1 MMIDLERIGADARA
15 AARTLAVLDTA
26 KKNQVLM
33 AAADA
38 LDQEENQAAILRGN
52 AEDLA
57 IADQNQM
64 PAGLRDRLRLTEE
77 RLHAMADAIR
87 DIASLEDPVGEVL
100 SETTRPNGLRLQKVA
115 VPIGVIGIIYEARP
129 NVTSDAWSLCFKT
142 ANAVILKGGSD
153 AIHSNLAITKVLRSA
168 IEAAGIDPN
177 VLQLIEA
184 TDHETTNRFMQMNEY
199 VDVLIPRGSHRLI
212 QAVVRNASVPVI
224 ETGAGN
230 CHIFLD
236 ARADVAKAVPIVFN
250 AKTQRIGVCNA
261 CESLVVDAEVL
272 STVLVPVIRKLQE
285 MQVEAYC
292 DAPSYAAVQAAA
304 AAGEGIDMCLV
315 HVATEEDFTTEYLDY
330 KISVKTVHSV
340 AEAISHINRC
350 STGHSESII
359 TEDAAHAEQF
369 LNGIDSACVYWNAST
384 RFTDG
389 GCFGFGAEIG
399 ISTGKLHARGP
410 MGLRELTT
418 YKYKIYG
425 DGQIR

>member
-15 AARTLAVLDTA
+15 ASRTLAVLDTA
-26 KKNQVLM
+26 KKNQVLRM
-33 AAADA
+33 AADA
-38 LDQEENQAAILRGN
+38 LDREENQAAILRGN

-168 IEAAGIDPN
+168 IEAAGIDQN

-236 ARADVAKAVPIVFN
+236 ASADVAKAVPIVFN

-261 CESLVVDAEVL
+261 CESLVVDERVL

-304 AAGEGIDMCLV
+304 EAGEDIDMRLV
-315 HVATEEDFTTEYLDY
+315 HAATEEDFTTEYLDY

>member
-15 AARTLAVLDTA
+15 ASRTLAVLDTA

-38 LDQEENQAAILRGN
+38 LDLAENQADILRGN

-57 IADQNQM
+57 IADQNEM
-64 PAGLRDRLRLTEE
+64 AAGLRDRLRLTEE

-87 DIASLEDPVGEVL
+87 DIAALEDPVGELL

-304 AAGEGIDMCLV
+304 EAGAGIDMRLV
-315 HVATEEDFTTEYLDY
+315 HPATEEDFTTEYLDY

-340 AEAISHINRC
+340 VEAISHINRC

>member
-1 MMIDLERIGADARA
+1 MLDLDRIGADARA
-15 AARTLAVLDTA
+15 AARQLAVLDTEN
-26 KKNQVLM
+26 KNRVLM

-38 LDQEENQAAILRGN
+38 LDREENQAAILRGN

-64 PAGLRDRLRLTEE
+64 AAGLRDRLRLTEE

-87 DIASLEDPVGEVL
+87 DIAALEDPVGEVL
-100 SETTRPNGLRLQKVA
+100 SETARPNGLQLQKVA

-285 MQVEAYC
+285 RQVEAYC
-292 DAPSYAAVQAAA
+292 DAPSLAAVQAAA
-304 AAGEGIDMCLV
+304 EAGEGIDMGLV
-315 HVATEEDFTTEYLDY
+315 HPATEEDFTTEYLDY

-340 AEAISHINRC
+340 VEAISHINRC

-369 LNGIDSACVYWNAST
+369 LNGIDSACVYWNVST

>member
-1 MMIDLERIGADARA
+1 MLELKQIGAAARA
-15 AARTLAVLDTA
+15 AARQLAVLDTE
-26 KKNQVLM
+26 KKNRVLM

-38 LDQEENQAAILRGN
+38 LDREENQAAILRAN

-64 PAGLRDRLRLTEE
+64 AAGLRDRLRLTGE

-87 DIASLEDPVGEVL
+87 DIAALEDPVGEVL
-100 SETTRPNGLRLQKVA
+100 SETERPNGLRLQKVA

-236 ARADVAKAVPIVFN
+236 EGADGTKAVPIVFN

-261 CESLVVDAEVL
+261 CESLVVDERVL

-285 MQVEAYC
+285 RQVEAYC
-292 DAPSYAAVQAAA
+292 DAPSFAALQAAA
-304 AAGEGIDMCLV
+304 AVGEGIDMRLV
-315 HVATEEDFTTEYLDY
+315 HLATEEDFTTEYLDY
-330 KISVKTVHSV
+330 KISVKTVDSV
-340 AEAISHINRC
+340 EEAIAHINRC

>member
-1 MMIDLERIGADARA
+1 MIDLERIGADARA
-15 AARTLAVLDTA
+15 ASRTLAVLDTA
-26 KKNQVLM
+26 KKNQVLRM
-33 AAADA
+33 AADA
-38 LDQEENQAAILRGN
+38 LDQAENQADILRGN

-87 DIASLEDPVGEVL
+87 DIAVLEDPVGEVL
-100 SETTRPNGLRLQKVA
+100 SETARPNGLRLQKVA

-261 CESLVVDAEVL
+261 CESLVVDARVL

-285 MQVEAYC
+285 RQVEAYC
-292 DAPSYAAVQAAA
+292 DAPSLAAVQAAA
-304 AAGEGIDMCLV
+304 EAGEGIDMGLV
-315 HVATEEDFTTEYLDY
+315 HPATEEDFTTEYLDY

-340 AEAISHINRC
+340 AEAIAHINRC

-410 MGLRELTT
+410 MGLWELTT

>member
-1 MMIDLERIGADARA
+1 MIDLERIGADARA
-15 AARTLAVLDTA
+15 AARTLAVLDAA
-26 KKNQVLM
+26 KKNQVLRM
-33 AAADA
+33 AADA
-38 LDQEENQAAILRGN
+38 LDREENQAAILRGN

-236 ARADVAKAVPIVFN
+236 ASADVAKAVPIVFN

-261 CESLVVDAEVL
+261 CESLVVDERVL

-304 AAGEGIDMCLV
+304 AAGEGIDMRLV
-315 HVATEEDFTTEYLDY
+315 HAATEEDFTTEYLDY

>member
-1 MMIDLERIGADARA
+1 MIELTTIGKQARA
-15 AARTLAVLDTA
+15 AAHELSQLSSEE
-26 KKNQVLM
+26 KNRLLR

-38 LDQEENQAAILRGN
+38 LTAPASMARILAGNQ
-52 AEDLA
+52 EDLRA
-57 IADQNQM
+57 AEAQHM
-64 PAGLRDRLRLTEE
+64 AEGLKDRLRLSPE
-77 RLHAMADAIR
+77 RLQDMAAALR
-87 DIASLEDPVGEVL
+87 DIAALPDPVGGIL
-100 SETTRPNGLRLQKVA
+100 SETERPNGLRLQKVA

-142 ANAVILKGGSD
+142 SNAVILKGGSD
-153 AIHSNLAITKVLRSA
+153 AIHSNLAITEVLRGA
-168 IEAAGIDPN
+168 IASCGMDPN

-184 TDHETTNRFMQMNEY
+184 TDHETTNQFMRMNAY

-212 QAVVRNASVPVI
+212 QAVVENASVPVI

-230 CHIFLD
+230 CHIFLAAGVD
-236 ARADVAKAVPIVFN
+236 PEKAVPIVFN

-261 CESLVVDAEVL
+261 CESLVADRSVL
-272 STVLVPVIRKLQE
+272 SSVLLPVIRKLQE
-285 MQVEAYC
+285 KSVEAYC
-292 DAPSYAAVQAAA
+292 DPESLKVLQAAA
-304 AAGEGIDMCLV
+304 EKGELRPELL
-315 HVATEEDFTTEYLDY
+315 HPASEADFCTEYLDY
-330 KISVKTVHSV
+330 KISVKTVSGV
-340 AEAISHINRC
+340 SEAIGHINRC
-350 STGHSESII
+350 STHHSEAIL
-359 TEDAAHAEQF
+359 TEDRAEAEEF

-425 DGQIR
+425 NGQIR

>member
-1 MMIDLERIGADARA
+1 MIDLERIGA
-15 AARTLAVLDTA
+15 AARVAARQLAVLDTE
-26 KKNQVLM
+26 KKNQVLL

-38 LDQEENQAAILRGN
+38 LDREENQVEILRAN

-64 PAGLRDRLRLTEE
+64 AAGLRDRLRLTGE

-87 DIASLEDPVGEVL
+87 DIAALEDPVGELL
-100 SETTRPNGLRLQKVA
+100 SETERPNGLRLQKVA

-129 NVTSDAWSLCFKT
+129 NVTSDAWSLCLKT

-236 ARADVAKAVPIVFN
+236 EGADGTKAVPIVFN

-261 CESLVVDAEVL
+261 CESLVVDERVL
-272 STVLVPVIRKLQE
+272 STVLVSVIRKLQE
-285 MQVEAYC
+285 RKVEAYC
-292 DAPSYAAVQAAA
+292 DAPSLAAVQAAA
-304 AAGEGIDMCLV
+304 EAGEGIDMGLV
-315 HVATEEDFTTEYLDY
+315 HPATEEDFTTEYLDY

-340 AEAISHINRC
+340 AEAIAHINRC
-350 STGHSESII
+350 STGHSEAII

>member
-1 MMIDLERIGADARA
+1 MIDLEQIGAAARA
-15 AARTLAVLDTA
+15 AARQLAVLDTE

-38 LDQEENQAAILRGN
+38 LDQEENQAVILRAN

-64 PAGLRDRLRLTEE
+64 AAGLRDRLRLTGE

-87 DIASLEDPVGEVL
+87 DIAALEDPVGEVL
-100 SETTRPNGLRLQKVA
+100 SETERPNGLRLQKVA

-168 IEAAGIDPN
+168 IETAGIDPN

-236 ARADVAKAVPIVFN
+236 EGADVAKAVPIVFN

-261 CESLVVDAEVL
+261 CESLVVDERVL

-285 MQVEAYC
+285 RQVEAYC
-292 DAPSYAAVQAAA
+292 DAPSLAAVQAAA
-304 AAGEGIDMCLV
+304 EAGEGIDMGLV
-315 HVATEEDFTTEYLDY
+315 HPATEEDFTTEYLDY

-340 AEAISHINRC
+340 AQAIAHINRC
-350 STGHSESII
+350 STGHSEAII

>member
-1 MMIDLERIGADARA
+1 MIDLERIGAAARA
-15 AARTLAVLDTA
+15 AARQLAVLDTE
-26 KKNQVLM
+26 KKNRVLM

-38 LDQEENQAAILRGN
+38 LDREENQAEILRAN

-64 PAGLRDRLRLTEE
+64 AAGLRDRLRLTGE

-87 DIASLEDPVGEVL
+87 DIAALEDPVGEVL
-100 SETTRPNGLRLQKVA
+100 SETERPNGLRLQKVA

-153 AIHSNLAITKVLRSA
+153 AIHSNLAITKALRSA

-236 ARADVAKAVPIVFN
+236 EDADVAKAVPIVFN

-261 CESLVVDAEVL
+261 CESLVVDARVL

-285 MQVEAYC
+285 RQVEAYC
-292 DAPSYAAVQAAA
+292 DAPSLAAVQAAA
-304 AAGEGIDMCLV
+304 EAGEGIDMGLV
-315 HVATEEDFTTEYLDY
+315 HPAMEEDFTTEYLDY

-340 AEAISHINRC
+340 AEAIAHINRC

>member
-1 MMIDLERIGADARA
+1 MLNLEQIGAAARA
-15 AARTLAVLDTA
+15 AARQLAVLDTE

-38 LDQEENQAAILRGN
+38 LDQGENQAEILRAN

-64 PAGLRDRLRLTEE
+64 AAGLRDRLRLTGE

-87 DIASLEDPVGEVL
+87 DIAALEDPVGEVL
-100 SETTRPNGLRLQKVA
+100 SETERPNGLRLQKVA

-236 ARADVAKAVPIVFN
+236 EGADGTKAVPIVFN

-261 CESLVVDAEVL
+261 CESLVVDARVL

-285 MQVEAYC
+285 RQVEAYC
-292 DAPSYAAVQAAA
+292 DAPSLAAVQAAA
-304 AAGEGIDMCLV
+304 EAGEGIDMGLV
-315 HVATEEDFTTEYLDY
+315 HPATEEDFTTEYLDY

-340 AEAISHINRC
+340 AEAIAHINRC

>member
-1 MMIDLERIGADARA
+1 MIDLERIGADARA
-15 AARTLAVLDTA
+15 AARTLAVLDAA
-26 KKNQVLM
+26 KKNQVLRM
-33 AAADA
+33 AADA

-87 DIASLEDPVGEVL
+87 DIASLEDPVGELL

-236 ARADVAKAVPIVFN
+236 ASADVAKAVPIVFN

-292 DAPSYAAVQAAA
+292 DAPSYAVVQAASE
-304 AAGEGIDMCLV
+304 AGEGIDMRLV
-315 HVATEEDFTTEYLDY
+315 HAATEEDFTTEYLDY

>member
-15 AARTLAVLDTA
+15 ASRTLAVLDTA
-26 KKNQVLM
+26 KKNQVLRM
-33 AAADA
+33 AADA
-38 LDQEENQAAILRGN
+38 LDREENQAAILRGN

-57 IADQNQM
+57 VADQNQM

-100 SETTRPNGLRLQKVA
+100 SETTRPNGLQLQKVA

-236 ARADVAKAVPIVFN
+236 ASADVAKAVPIVFN

-261 CESLVVDAEVL
+261 CESLVVDERVL

-304 AAGEGIDMCLV
+304 EAGEGIDMRLV
-315 HVATEEDFTTEYLDY
+315 HAATEEDFTTEYLDY

-350 STGHSESII
+350 STGHSEAII

>member
-1 MMIDLERIGADARA
+1 MIDLERIGADARA
-15 AARTLAVLDTA
+15 AARTLAVLDAA
-26 KKNQVLM
+26 KKNQVLRM
-33 AAADA
+33 AADA

-87 DIASLEDPVGEVL
+87 DIASLEDPVGELL

-236 ARADVAKAVPIVFN
+236 ASADVAKAVPIVFN

-261 CESLVVDAEVL
+261 CESLVVDERVL
-272 STVLVPVIRKLQE
+272 TTVLVPVIRKLQE

-304 AAGEGIDMCLV
+304 AAGEGIDMRLV
-315 HVATEEDFTTEYLDY
+315 HAATEEDFTTEYLDY

-340 AEAISHINRC
+340 AEAISHINRY

>member
-1 MMIDLERIGADARA
+1 MIDLERIGADARA
-15 AARTLAVLDTA
+15 AARQLAVLDTK

-38 LDQEENQAAILRGN
+38 LDREENQAVILRAN

-64 PAGLRDRLRLTEE
+64 AAGLRDRLRLTGE

-87 DIASLEDPVGEVL
+87 DIAALEDPVGEVL
-100 SETTRPNGLRLQKVA
+100 SETARPNGLRLQKVA

-153 AIHSNLAITKVLRSA
+153 AIHSNLAITKVLRGA

-236 ARADVAKAVPIVFN
+236 ASADGAKAVPIVFN

-261 CESLVVDAEVL
+261 CESLVVDEHVL

-285 MQVEAYC
+285 RQVEAYC
-292 DAPSYAAVQAAA
+292 DAPSFAALQAAA
-304 AAGEGIDMCLV
+304 ATGEGIDMGLV
-315 HVATEEDFTTEYLDY
+315 HPATEEDFTTEYLDY

-340 AEAISHINRC
+340 AEAIAHINRC

>member
-1 MMIDLERIGADARA
+1 MMIDLERIGADARSA
-15 AARTLAVLDTA
+15 SRTLAVLDAA
-26 KKNQVLM
+26 KKNQVLRM
-33 AAADA
+33 AADA
-38 LDQEENQAAILRGN
+38 LDREENQAAILRGN

-87 DIASLEDPVGEVL
+87 DIAALEDPVGEVL
-100 SETTRPNGLRLQKVA
+100 SEITRPNGLRLQKVA

-129 NVTSDAWSLCFKT
+129 TVTSDAWSLCFKT

-292 DAPSYAAVQAAA
+292 DAPSYAAVQSAAE
-304 AAGEGIDMCLV
+304 AGEDIDMRLV
-315 HVATEEDFTTEYLDY
+315 HAATEEDFTTEYLDY

>member
-1 MMIDLERIGADARA
+1 MLNLEQIGAAARA
-15 AARTLAVLDTA
+15 AARQLAVLDTE
-26 KKNQVLM
+26 KKNRVLM

-38 LDQEENQAAILRGN
+38 LDREENQAAILRAN

-64 PAGLRDRLRLTEE
+64 AAGLRDRLRLTGE

-87 DIASLEDPVGEVL
+87 DIAALEDPVGEVL
-100 SETTRPNGLRLQKVA
+100 SETERPNGLRLQKVA

-236 ARADVAKAVPIVFN
+236 ASADVAKAVPIVFN

-261 CESLVVDAEVL
+261 CESLVVDTRVL

-285 MQVEAYC
+285 RQVEAYC
-292 DAPSYAAVQAAA
+292 DAPSLAALQAAA
-304 AAGEGIDMCLV
+304 EAGEGIDMGLV
-315 HVATEEDFTTEYLDY
+315 HPATEEDFTTEYLDY
-330 KISVKTVHSV
+330 KISVKTVGSV
-340 AEAISHINRC
+340 AEAIAHINRC

>member
-1 MMIDLERIGADARA
+1 MIDLERIGADARA
-15 AARTLAVLDTA
+15 ASRTLAVLDTA
-26 KKNQVLM
+26 KKNQVLRM
-33 AAADA
+33 AADA

-87 DIASLEDPVGEVL
+87 DIAALEDPVGEVL

-168 IEAAGIDPN
+168 IEAADIDPN

-236 ARADVAKAVPIVFN
+236 ASADGTKAVPIVFN

-261 CESLVVDAEVL
+261 CESLVVDARVL

-292 DAPSYAAVQAAA
+292 DAPSLAALQAAA
-304 AAGEGIDMCLV
+304 AGKGIDMGLV
-315 HVATEEDFTTEYLDY
+315 HPATEEDFTTEYLDY
-330 KISVKTVHSV
+330 KISVKTVDSV
-340 AEAISHINRC
+340 AEAIAHINRC

>member
-1 MMIDLERIGADARA
+1 MMIDLERIGAAARA
-15 AARTLAVLDTA
+15 AARQLAVLDTE
-26 KKNQVLM
+26 KKNRVLM

-38 LDQEENQAAILRGN
+38 LDREENQAVILRGN
-52 AEDLA
+52 ADDLA
-57 IADQNQM
+57 IADQNEM
-64 PAGLRDRLRLTEE
+64 AAGLRDRLRLTEE

-87 DIASLEDPVGEVL
+87 DIAALEDPVGEVL
-100 SETTRPNGLRLQKVA
+100 SETERPNGLRLQKVA

-236 ARADVAKAVPIVFN
+236 EGADGTKAVPIVFN

-261 CESLVVDAEVL
+261 CESLVVDARVL

-285 MQVEAYC
+285 RQVEAYC
-292 DAPSYAAVQAAA
+292 DAPSLAALEAAA
-304 AAGEGIDMCLV
+304 AAGEGIDMGLV
-315 HVATEEDFTTEYLDY
+315 HPATEEDFTTEYLDY

-340 AEAISHINRC
+340 AEAIAHINRC

>member
-1 MMIDLERIGADARA
+1 MIDLERIGADARA
-15 AARTLAVLDTA
+15 AARQLAVLDTE

-38 LDQEENQAAILRGN
+38 LDREENQVAILRAN

-64 PAGLRDRLRLTEE
+64 AAGLRDRLRLTGE

-87 DIASLEDPVGEVL
+87 DIAALEDPVGEIL
-100 SETTRPNGLRLQKVA
+100 SETARPNGLRLQKVA

-184 TDHETTNRFMQMNEY
+184 TDHETTNRFMQMNAY

-236 ARADVAKAVPIVFN
+236 ASADVAKAVPIVFN

-261 CESLVVDAEVL
+261 CESLVVDARVL

-285 MQVEAYC
+285 GQVEAYC
-292 DAPSYAAVQAAA
+292 DAPSLAAVQAAA
-304 AAGEGIDMCLV
+304 EAGEGIDMGLV
-315 HVATEEDFTTEYLDY
+315 HPATEEDFTTEYLDY

-340 AEAISHINRC
+340 AEAIAHINRC
-350 STGHSESII
+350 STGHSEAII

-399 ISTGKLHARGP
+399 ISTGKLHVRGP

>member
-1 MMIDLERIGADARA
+1 MIDLERIGADARA
-15 AARTLAVLDTA
+15 AARTLAVLDAA
-26 KKNQVLM
+26 KKNQVLRM
-33 AAADA
+33 AADA
-38 LDQEENQAAILRGN
+38 LDREENQAAILRGN

-64 PAGLRDRLRLTEE
+64 PVGLRDRLRLTEE

-87 DIASLEDPVGEVL
+87 DIAGLKDPVGEVL

-236 ARADVAKAVPIVFN
+236 ASADVAKAVPIVFN

-292 DAPSYAAVQAAA
+292 DASSYAAVQAAA
-304 AAGEGIDMCLV
+304 EAGEGIDMRLV
-315 HVATEEDFTTEYLDY
+315 HAATEEDFTTEYLDY

>member
-1 MMIDLERIGADARA
+1 MIDLERIGADARA
-15 AARTLAVLDTA
+15 AARTLAVLDAA
-26 KKNQVLM
+26 KKNQVLRM
-33 AAADA
+33 AADA

-87 DIASLEDPVGEVL
+87 DIASLEDPVGELL

-168 IEAAGIDPN
+168 IEAAGIDTN

-236 ARADVAKAVPIVFN
+236 ASADVAKAVPIVFN

-292 DAPSYAAVQAAA
+292 DAPSYAVVQAAA
-304 AAGEGIDMCLV
+304 EAGEGIDMRLV
-315 HVATEEDFTTEYLDY
+315 HAATEEDFTTEYLDY
-330 KISVKTVHSV
+330 KISVKTVYSV
-340 AEAISHINRC
+340 AEAIAHINRC

>member
-1 MMIDLERIGADARA
+1 MIDLERIGADARA
-15 AARTLAVLDTA
+15 AARQLAVLDTE

-38 LDQEENQAAILRGN
+38 LDREENQAAILRAN

-64 PAGLRDRLRLTEE
+64 AAGLRDRLRLTGE

-87 DIASLEDPVGEVL
+87 DIAALEDPVGEVL
-100 SETTRPNGLRLQKVA
+100 SETERPNGLRLQKVA

-168 IEAAGIDPN
+168 IGAAGIDPN

-236 ARADVAKAVPIVFN
+236 EDADVAKAVPIVFN

-261 CESLVVDAEVL
+261 CESLVVDARVL

-292 DAPSYAAVQAAA
+292 DAPSFAALQAAA
-304 AAGEGIDMCLV
+304 EAGEGIDMGLV
-315 HVATEEDFTTEYLDY
+315 HPATEEDFTTEYLDY

-340 AEAISHINRC
+340 AEAIAHINRC

>member
-1 MMIDLERIGADARA
+1 MIDLERIGADARA
-15 AARTLAVLDTA
+15 AARQLAVLDTE

-38 LDQEENQAAILRGN
+38 LDREENQAVILRAN

-64 PAGLRDRLRLTEE
+64 AAGLRDRLRLTGE

-87 DIASLEDPVGEVL
+87 DIAALEDPVGEVL
-100 SETTRPNGLRLQKVA
+100 SETERPNGLRLQKVA

-236 ARADVAKAVPIVFN
+236 EDADVAKAVPIVFN

-261 CESLVVDAEVL
+261 CESLVVDARVL

-285 MQVEAYC
+285 RQVEAYC
-292 DAPSYAAVQAAA
+292 DAPSLAAVQAAA
-304 AAGEGIDMCLV
+304 EAGEGIDMGLV
-315 HVATEEDFTTEYLDY
+315 HPATEEDFTTEYLDY

-340 AEAISHINRC
+340 AEAIAHINRC

>member
-1 MMIDLERIGADARA
+1 MIDLERIGADARA
-15 AARTLAVLDTA
+15 AARTLAVLDAA
-26 KKNQVLM
+26 KKNQVLRM
-33 AAADA
+33 AADA

-236 ARADVAKAVPIVFN
+236 ASADVAKAVPIVFN

-292 DAPSYAAVQAAA
+292 DAPSYAVVQAAS
-304 AAGEGIDMCLV
+304 AAGEGIDMRLV
-315 HVATEEDFTTEYLDY
+315 HAATEEDFTTEYLDY

>member
-1 MMIDLERIGADARA
+1 MIDLERIGADARA
-15 AARTLAVLDTA
+15 AARTLAVLDAA
-26 KKNQVLM
+26 KKNQVLRM
-33 AAADA
+33 AADA

-153 AIHSNLAITKVLRSA
+153 AIHSNLAITKVLRST

-236 ARADVAKAVPIVFN
+236 ASADVAKAVPIVFN

-261 CESLVVDAEVL
+261 CESLVVDERVL

-292 DAPSYAAVQAAA
+292 DAPSYVAVQAAT
-304 AAGEGIDMCLV
+304 AGKGIDMGLV
-315 HVATEEDFTTEYLDY
+315 HPATEEDFTTEYLDY
-330 KISVKTVHSV
+330 KISVKTVDSV
-340 AEAISHINRC
+340 AEAIAHINRC

>member
-1 MMIDLERIGADARA
+1 MIDLERIGAAARA
-15 AARTLAVLDTA
+15 AARQLAVLDTE
-26 KKNQVLM
+26 KKNRVLM

-38 LDQEENQAAILRGN
+38 LDREENQEAILRAN

-64 PAGLRDRLRLTEE
+64 AAGLRDRLRLTGE

-87 DIASLEDPVGEVL
+87 DIAALEDPVGEVL
-100 SETTRPNGLRLQKVA
+100 SETERPNGLRLQKVA

-236 ARADVAKAVPIVFN
+236 EGADGTKAVPIVFN

-261 CESLVVDAEVL
+261 CESLVVDARVL

-285 MQVEAYC
+285 RQVEAYC
-292 DAPSYAAVQAAA
+292 DAPSFAALQAAA
-304 AAGEGIDMCLV
+304 EAGEGIDMGLV
-315 HVATEEDFTTEYLDY
+315 HPATEEDFTTEYLDY
-330 KISVKTVHSV
+330 KISVKTVGSV
-340 AEAISHINRC
+340 AEAIAHINRC

>member
-1 MMIDLERIGADARA
+1 MLELKQIGAAARA
-15 AARTLAVLDTA
+15 AARQLAVLDTE
-26 KKNQVLM
+26 KKNRVLM

-38 LDQEENQAAILRGN
+38 LDREENQAVILRGN

-64 PAGLRDRLRLTEE
+64 AAGLRDRLRLTGE

-87 DIASLEDPVGEVL
+87 DIAALEDPVGEVL
-100 SETTRPNGLRLQKVA
+100 SETERPNGLRLQKVA

-236 ARADVAKAVPIVFN
+236 EGADGTKAVPIVFN

-261 CESLVVDAEVL
+261 CESLVVDERVL

-285 MQVEAYC
+285 RQVEAYC
-292 DAPSYAAVQAAA
+292 DAPSLAAVQAAA
-304 AAGEGIDMCLV
+304 EAGEDIDMGLV
-315 HVATEEDFTTEYLDY
+315 HPATEEDFTTEYLDY

-340 AEAISHINRC
+340 AEAIAHINRC